1 MVTKPALH
9 DTLTNSVRLEA
20 PYLFECAPASQG
32 AVCVNTS
39 LLYPDGGEVQVY
51 VTEQDGEYVVS
62 DYGEAAAWLRMQ
74 LWERDL
80 TPQQQS
86 RIDDICRQLGVECEG
101 GRLVT
106 RRPNAEMVLF
116 AVLYVALAAVRVAD
130 ISYTCGG
137 AG

>member
-20 PYLFECAPASQG
+20 PYLFECAPAPQG

-62 DYGEAAAWLRMQ
+62 DRGEAAAWLRMQ

-86 RIDDICRQLGVECEG
+86 RIDDICRQLGVDCEG

-106 RRPNAEMVLF
+106 RRPDAEMVLF

-130 ISYTCGG
+130 ISYTYGG

>member
-20 PYLFECAPASQG
+20 PYLFECSPAPQG

-86 RIDDICRQLGVECEG
+86 RIDDICRQMGVECEG

-106 RRPNAEMVLF
+106 RRPDAEMVLF

-137 AG
+137 A

>member
-1 MVTKPALH
+1 MVAAP
-9 DTLTNSVRLEA
+9 DLTSRISDLLCESA
-20 PYLFECAPASQG
+20 PHLFECSSVPQG

-51 VTEQDGEYVVS
+51 VTEQGGEYVVS
-62 DYGEAAAWLRMQ
+62 DQGEAAAWLRLQM
-74 LWERDL
+74 WERDL
-80 TPQQQS
+80 TPEQQS
-86 RIDDICRQLGVECEG
+86 QIDDICRQLGVDRES

-106 RRPNAEMVLF
+106 RRPDAEMVLF

>member
-1 MVTKPALH
+1 MVTAP
-9 DTLTNSVRLEA
+9 DLTSRMSDLLCESA
-20 PYLFECAPASQG
+20 PYLFECAPAPQG
-32 AVCVNTS
+32 AVCVNMS

-62 DYGEAAAWLRMQ
+62 DQGEAAAWLRMQ

-86 RIDDICRQLGVECEG
+86 RIDDICRQLGVDCEG

-106 RRPNAEMVLF
+106 RRPEAEMVLF

-137 AG
+137 A

>member
-1 MVTKPALH
+1 MVAAP
-9 DTLTNSVRLEA
+9 DLTSRMSDLLCESA
-20 PYLFECAPASQG
+20 PYLFECAPAPQG

-62 DYGEAAAWLRMQ
+62 DYGEAVAWLRMQ

-86 RIDDICRQLGVECEG
+86 RIEDICRQLGVDCEG

-106 RRPNAEMVLF
+106 RRPEAEMVLF

>member
-1 MVTKPALH
+1 MVTAP
-9 DTLTNSVRLEA
+9 DLTSRMSDLLCESA
-20 PYLFECAPASQG
+20 PYLFECSPAPQG

-62 DYGEAAAWLRMQ
+62 DRGEATAWLRMQ

-86 RIDDICRQLGVECEG
+86 RIEDICRQLGVDCEG

-106 RRPNAEMVLF
+106 CRPEAEMVLF

-137 AG
+137 A

>member
-1 MVTKPALH
+1 MVTAP
-9 DTLTNSVRLEA
+9 DLTSRMSDLLCESA
-20 PYLFECAPASQG
+20 PYLFECAPAPQG

-86 RIDDICRQLGVECEG
+86 RIDDICRQLGVDCEG

-106 RRPNAEMVLF
+106 RRPDAEMVLF